1 MEVALDYDMVL
12 KNLAPRVITPQTN
25 VYANISEITC
35 ILPGLYLS
43 SLMAA
48 RNSTTLADLQITH
61 IVTILDFPVSFSP
74 WRGDRLVLNLADGT
88 ESDLLSRL
96 DECVD
101 FIQGGVKDGGKVLVH
116 CMQGLSRSVC
126 VVVGF
131 LVRVEG
137 MSAEEGLR
145 IVAQKRGWVSA
156 FSVSSEIDWVGRNV
170 QPNEGFKKQ
179 LKEYERRVKAGE
191 AGKKKGGA
199 NDPDSI
205 WSVVASKLGWRRHR
219 AITSGPRCK

>member
-1 MEVALDYDMVL
+1 MVL

-25 VYANISEITC
+25 VYAHISEITP

-48 RNSTTLADLQITH
+48 RNPTTLADLGITH
-61 IVTILDFPVSFSP
+61 ILAILDFSVSFAP
-74 WRGDRLVLNLADGT
+74 WTGRRLVLNLSDGT

-101 FIQGGVKDGGKVLVH
+101 FIQGGIKDGGKVLVH

-137 MSAEEGLR
+137 VGAEEGLK
-145 IVAQKRGWVSA
+145 IVQEKRG
-156 FSVSSEIDWVGRNV
+156 
-170 QPNEGFKKQ
+170 
-179 LKEYERRVKAGE
+179 
-191 AGKKKGGA
+191 
-199 NDPDSI
+199 
-205 WSVVASKLGWRRHR
+205 
-219 AITSGPRCK
+219 